1 LQEENKTEL
10 STLLDD
16 EALKGIPLMVL
27 ANKQDLV
34 NAMAAGDVST
44 ARLLFPL
51 AVGTAAD
58 GSALRFS
65 QAGENAAKDRFI
77 LSGGFGAGVG
87 KPEGQEMADSGPK
100 HAPCAGPISPAR
112 ALAGDLAGVCPAPSH
127 LGLPQSRRST
137 SVLPR
142 CV

>member
-44 ARLLFPL
+44 ARLLFCWL
-51 AVGTAAD
+51 SVRQLTG
-58 GSALRFS
+58 LRCGLFR
-65 QAGENAAKDRFI
+65 QANAAKVRFI